1 MKVNNN
7 RCIKKLEFEFRAFLP
22 LVCCVILDKLN
33 YLNFLCLD
41 FLITEV
47 EIIMARNAY
56 PKVIE
61 DIAFHLDNGQ
71 VSEMITTEN
80 GYYFLKCI
88 SKYEQKLTEENK
100 KTILI
105 QRRKEQFD
113 DVLTTFVENS

>member
-47 EIIMARNAY
+47 EII
-56 PKVIE
+56 
-61 DIAFHLDNGQ
+61 IAP
-71 VSEMITTEN
+71 VS
-80 GYYFLKCI
+80 GL
-88 SKYEQKLTEENK
+88 L
-100 KTILI
+100 
-105 QRRKEQFD
+105 
-113 DVLTTFVENS
+113 